1 MMIVKAIFIGN
12 AEEAYINEAFKDGL
26 NIISSDDNNKGKTIV
41 IQSIMYCMGNIPA
54 FPTLFEYKKYYHILY
69 IEHNQ
74 EIFKICRKDKNF
86 VIKKGEEYAVF
97 DTVAEFKRYWNK
109 NIEELPVIKKA
120 NVSRIADPELYIQTF
135 FVGQDKKITY
145 NIVNKGWYKK
155 EDFYNIL
162 YYMNGIHG
170 GNRSVAD
177 VEKVKNKIKELKSEK
192 NLLFKENQ
200 ILKKSNAAF
209 EFLSATNDRV
219 GLENTLKEVERI
231 KNKLLNLR
239 KGRNN
244 AISRRTKNEMAMKE
258 LRSLNR
264 TMKTGQIA
272 CLDCGSKHIAYES
285 GDSEFSFDISTSAM
299 RQQILSAVQEKIEIY
314 NEEIVRLTNEITL
327 CQQELDSCME
337 TEDVP
342 LEVLLIIKQEMDGAK
357 GADSRIS
364 EIDAE
369 LKKLSAQL
377 ETKEA
382 ISDDIEKRCK
392 KLIKDFVNEMNS
404 FYQKVDL
411 AGKNVYDDIF
421 TTQDK
426 IYSGSEATEF
436 HLARMYAFCKVLQH
450 KYPIIIDSFRAEDL
464 SSDREERV
472 LEIFKELPNQIIFTT
487 TLKKEEGAK
496 YTQADGLN
504 NIDFSNHIT
513 NKMLADTYIERFMKS
528 LNDILVIAD

>member
-1 MMIVKAIFIGN
+1 
-12 AEEAYINEAFKDGL
+12 
-26 NIISSDDNNKGKTIV
+26 
-41 IQSIMYCMGNIPA
+41 
-54 FPTLFEYKKYYHILY
+54 
-69 IEHNQ
+69 
-74 EIFKICRKDKNF
+74 
-86 VIKKGEEYAVF
+86 
-97 DTVAEFKRYWNK
+97 
-109 NIEELPVIKKA
+109 
-120 NVSRIADPELYIQTF
+120 
-135 FVGQDKKITY
+135 
-145 NIVNKGWYKK
+145 
-155 EDFYNIL
+155 
-162 YYMNGIHG
+162 MNGIHG